1 MPHAV
6 NSTNENPSE
15 PDRGNWSQAWR
26 MFTAALPLFCFW
38 LLIPLVVGLL
48 ILSLNAVQP
57 LARGVYSPPLATSF
71 LVGEWEVR
79 LSYPREVT
87 TDPSLLSHQAVSMQ
101 ASGPVNAPPGEV
113 MIEVWTSDGHLSLVD
128 EQGRPLPQ
136 PFRQVLS
143 TDPTALPV
151 RIYLLAGTSAPDLV
165 ALTFRATSPPNASQA
180 SHSVPVSVEPAW
192 QTVLFGLISQGAGT
206 AVWGGALLS
215 AMVGFAVQQWNRMRE
230 EQREEEQQR
239 RDALAEVEGLREL
252 LQQRDYERALMRYQA
267 LKRRNFFP
275 WTEQAIQESIQD
287 LWDQEAPEE
296 LRRWARLCALQVES
310 QHSPS
315 VNLCEE
321 GALAAHDKED
331 LEADIKALLWAY
343 RFLPTASGSVARV
356 LKGQLEKKPEAL
368 FLVEK
373 VLADDVDG
381 RALLRS
387 PELAQVFREMESKK
401 DTPQAVECARR
412 LQTLHRSPSPW
423 LNLWPRD
430 RMLDPSVDRGVRA
443 LGLKCNPFGPERAEM
458 DPLLGEYGYRP
469 PVLWEYLSNPQ
480 PIVVLGGPG
489 SGKTATALLL
499 AYDCRSPSGRPRKE
513 GTLPVY
519 FLPYESPLPS
529 SGEAS
534 CRYLLDQIARSVAE
548 ALLQVIAKH
557 PYLFTEQHPAGQA
570 AVASLWVACLG
581 KGSVENLGPHLLRAG
596 LREEGAGRKVW
607 QEVRKLAGAAIVLD
621 EMALLELLG
630 EARPAGFQQTEIL
643 MDWGAEPDAAR
654 SAAIARSM
662 EAFLRVVPALAA
674 RGVYVKTFLPRACRP
689 SPEMGHGVP
698 MIELSWT
705 GKDLREILR
714 CRLNYAGIEE
724 LRKVYLVD
732 PAALHPDPD
741 EYLVQQAK
749 GCPRTLIRL
758 GNRMLSRVETAPLRP
773 EHLL

>member
-1 MPHAV
+1 
-6 NSTNENPSE
+6 
-15 PDRGNWSQAWR
+15 

-48 ILSLNAVQP
+48 ILFLNAVQP
-57 LARGVYSPPLATSF
+57 LVRGVYSPPLATSF

-101 ASGPVNAPPGEV
+101 ASGSVNTSPGDV
-113 MIEVWTSDGHLSLVD
+113 VIEVRTSDDHLSLVD

-151 RIYLLAGTSAPDLV
+151 RIYLLAGTSAPDPV
-165 ALTFRATSPPNASQA
+165 DLTFRATSLPNASQA
-180 SHSVPVSVEPAW
+180 SHSVPVSIEPAW

-206 AVWGGALLS
+206 AIWGGALLS
-215 AMVGFAVQQWNRMRE
+215 AMVGFVIQQWNRMRE
-230 EQREEEQQR
+230 EEEREKEQQR

-252 LQQRDYERALMRYQA
+252 LQQRDYERALMRYQT
-267 LKRRNFFP
+267 LEKREPFP
-275 WTEQAIQESIQD
+275 WRTRPIQD
-287 LWDQEAPEE
+287 ALRKTWEEEAPEE
-296 LRRWARLCALQVES
+296 LQRWL
-310 QHSPS
+310 S
-315 VNLCEE
+315 VS
-321 GALAAHDKED
+321 
-331 LEADIKALLWAY
+331 
-343 RFLPTASGSVARV
+343 RARV
-356 LKGQLEKKPEAL
+356 EQTPPEAIQNPSEATEGDVKAIFWAFRML
-368 FLVEK
+368 PLESEK
-373 VLADDVDG
+373 APRILSRLLTEKPDLLIVAERVLADDVDG
-381 RALLRS
+381 RALLWS
-387 PELAQVFREMESKK
+387 PELAQVFRKMEGKE
-401 DTPQAVECARR
+401 DTPQELVECARR
-412 LQTLHRSPSPW
+412 LQTLHRSPSSW

-430 RMLDPSVDRGVRA
+430 RVLDPSVDRGVRA
-443 LGLKCNPFGPERAEM
+443 LKLKCNPFGPEQAEM
-458 DPLLGEYGYRP
+458 DPLLREYGYRP
-469 PVLWEYLSNPQ
+469 PELWEYLSSPQ

-499 AYDCRSPSGRPRKE
+499 AYDCQFPSSRPRRE

-529 SGEAS
+529 SGKAS

-581 KGSVENLGPHLLRAG
+581 KGLLGNLGPHLLRAG

-607 QEVRKLAGAAIVLD
+607 QEVRKLAGAAIMPD

-643 MDWGAEPDAAR
+643 MDWGVEPDAAR

-662 EAFLRVVPALAA
+662 EAFLRIVPALAA
-674 RGVYVKTFLPRACRP
+674 RGVYVKAFLPRACKP
-689 SPEMGHGVP
+689 APERGYGVP
-698 MIELSWT
+698 VIELSWT
-705 GKDLREILR
+705 EEDLKGMLR
-714 CRLNYAGIEE
+714 CRLNYAGIEK
-724 LRKVYLVD
+724 LREVYIVD

-741 EYLVQQAK
+741 EYLVQRAK
-749 GCPRTLIRL
+749 GSPRTLIRL
-758 GNRMLSRVETAPLRP
+758 GNQMVSRVEEATLRP
-773 EHLL
+773 EHLP

>member
-57 LARGVYSPPLATSF
+57 LVRGVYSPPLATSF

-151 RIYLLAGTSAPDLV
+151 RIYLLAGTSAPNPVD
-165 ALTFRATSPPNASQA
+165 LTFRATSPPNASQA
-180 SHSVPVSVEPAW
+180 SHSVPVSIEPAW
-192 QTVLFGLISQGAGT
+192 QTVLFGLISRGAGT

-230 EQREEEQQR
+230 EEREKEQQR
-239 RDALAEVEGLREL
+239 RDAFAEVEGLREL
-252 LQQRDYERALMRYQA
+252 LQQRDYERALMRYQT
-267 LKRRNFFP
+267 LEKRGSFP
-275 WTEQAIQESIQD
+275 WQTRPIQD
-287 LWDQEAPEE
+287 ALRKTWEEEATEE
-296 LRRWARLCALQVES
+296 LQRWLSISRAIVE
-310 QHSPS
+310 QIPPEATQ
-315 VNLCEE
+315 NLSEATE
-321 GALAAHDKED
+321 GDV
-331 LEADIKALLWAY
+331 KAILWAF
-343 RFLPTASGSVARV
+343 RMLPKESEKAPRILSSLLTKRPDLLIVAER
-356 LKGQLEKKPEAL
+356 
-368 FLVEK
+368 

-430 RMLDPSVDRGVRA
+430 RMLDPSVERGVRA

-489 SGKTATALLL
+489 SGKTAMALLL
-499 AYDCRSPSGRPRKE
+499 AYDCQFPSGRPRRE

-548 ALLQVIAKH
+548 ALLQVIAQH
-557 PYLFTEQHPAGQA
+557 PYLFADHHLAGQA

-607 QEVRKLAGAAIVLD
+607 QEVRKLTGAAIVPD
-621 EMALLELLG
+621 EIALLELLG
-630 EARPAGFQQTEIL
+630 EARPADFQQTEIL
-643 MDWGAEPDAAR
+643 MDWGVEPDAAR
-654 SAAIARSM
+654 GAAIARSM
-662 EAFLRVVPALAA
+662 EAFLRIVPALAA
-674 RGVYVKTFLPRACRP
+674 RGIYVKAFLPRACKP
-689 SPEMGHGVP
+689 APERGYGVP
-698 MIELSWT
+698 VIELSWT
-705 GKDLREILR
+705 EKDLKEMLR
-714 CRLNYAGIEE
+714 CRLNFAGIEK
-724 LRKVYLVD
+724 LREVYIVD
-732 PAALHPDPD
+732 PAALYPDPD
-741 EYLVQQAK
+741 EYLVQQAR

-758 GNRMLSRVETAPLRP
+758 GNQMVSRVEEATLRP
-773 EHLL
+773 EHLP